1 MVQLNPETETEVWSI
16 ASLANFLHS
25 VQVVVFFAG
34 LALGLALGA
43 FGRSRRTEPKRP
55 SRRLSHGGLN
65 GEISVEA
72 EENVSAEVLD
82 HALSFVPFTDWLRK
96 LRHHRNSFDLRH
108 VTVQSVDFFG
118 RNKIGF
124 VKLKSEIY
132 DRDGDPLAGICFLR
146 GGSVAVLVIL
156 QSEETGREYCLQV
169 RIDNVCTVQP
179 QYMAIPA
186 GMLDGNGDFAGAMAR
201 EMEEET
207 GIRCDAKSL
216 VDMTARVYGDAFE
229 GMYPSVG
236 ACDEFIRL
244 FLYHKV
250 MPEKEI
256 VSLEGKLMGLREE
269 NEKIKLCLVPLAD
282 LWHLSPDAK
291 GSNFLKRCT
300 NKLCGSYEL
309 PERSCR
315 RHNVN
320 DTKRPTK
327 SWVWSNSSAS
337 CRC

>member
-25 VQVVVFFAG
+25 VVVFFAF
-34 LALGLALGA
+34 ALGLALGA
-43 FGRSRRTEPKRP
+43 WGSRRTSKRP
-55 SRRLSHGGLN
+55 SRRIHGGL

-216 VDMTARVYGDAFE
+216 VDMTAQVYGDAFE

-291 GSNFLKRCT
+291 GLSALLLYSKLKEAGR
-300 NKLCGSYEL
+300 L
-309 PERSCR
+309 
-315 RHNVN
+315 
-320 DTKRPTK
+320 
-327 SWVWSNSSAS
+327 
-337 CRC
+337 